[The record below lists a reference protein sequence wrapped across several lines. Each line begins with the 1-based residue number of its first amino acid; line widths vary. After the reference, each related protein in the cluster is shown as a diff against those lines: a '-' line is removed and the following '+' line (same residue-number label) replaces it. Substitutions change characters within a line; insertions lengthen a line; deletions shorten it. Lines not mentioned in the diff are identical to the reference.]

1 MHGIPTLPHIY
12 YGLIS
17 WYKHIRFIRISYLYF
32 DHTRQLIDFIVQ
44 NETEMGIILLYYMH
58 AWIMHTQQAYYVWTA
73 CIPQSAASLNNFT
86 SFSLNPRFAIIIH
99 LWCWTSYWPSQS
111 LVVYKISRT
120 CTFTDWVHC

>member
-44 NETEMGIILLYYMH
+44 NETEMGVILYMH
-58 AWIMHTQQAYYVWTA
+58 AWIMHTQQAYYIMCGLHA
-73 CIPQSAASLNNFT
+73 YHNQPLHLPHSHFT
-86 SFSLNPRFAIIIH
+86 HDSNYYPFKL
-99 LWCWTSYWPSQS
+99 
-111 LVVYKISRT
+111 
-120 CTFTDWVHC
+120 